1 MPDLKRFLERRRLM
15 VAPSIKRCPVIN
27 EDHLVLLGTVEL
39 DLGRLRDHLL
49 GEKYRG
55 AMKSMHTRL

>member
-1 MPDLKRFLERRRLM
+1 M

-49 GEKYRG
+49 GEKHRG
-55 AMKSMHTRL
+55 AMKSMDTRL